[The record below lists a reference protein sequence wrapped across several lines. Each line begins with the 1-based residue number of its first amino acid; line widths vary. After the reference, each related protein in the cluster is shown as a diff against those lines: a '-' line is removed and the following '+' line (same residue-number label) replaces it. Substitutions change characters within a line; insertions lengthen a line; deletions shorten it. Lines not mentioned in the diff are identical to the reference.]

1 MLSRH
6 RETVCAA
13 LLALAVAVVLTWPL
27 ATQLTDGGRVDSGD
41 GRYSIW
47 NVAWVAH
54 ALTTD
59 PARVYDANIFYPSP
73 KALVFSEANLVAGV
87 LAIPA
92 WLISGGNPYAA
103 YNTFVILAFALS
115 GFCAFLLARHLGAN
129 RTGAAVAG
137 LIAGYCP
144 YMFAHL
150 PHAQLLM
157 TFGPTLSLLT
167 MHRYVDHP
175 SWRRAVALG
184 LALTVTGLACAYYG
198 IFSGLVVTMGVLWF
212 ARTDARWR
220 QWRYWAGAA
229 TAAGIV
235 SLCITPFFLPYLD
248 VREAGFGRTLDD
260 ARLFST
266 IGRAYFASAM
276 ALHTWILPLLGSW
289 REVLFPGFQA
299 IILGLAAIVIGL
311 RRPVLGRPAIIG
323 FYAAV
328 IVMSVWIS
336 LGPDA
341 GLYTLLYHTLPAFS
355 FLRAPARMGILVTL
369 ALAILTGLL
378 VTWLT
383 TRSPRRALLSVTLV
397 AIALAESW
405 LPEMPFVLAPPL
417 PKAHVRLAA
426 LPWGPVVEFPFF
438 IGPVERHRNTEY
450 MLLSTFHWHPLLN
463 GYSDHMPMDIFEVK
477 TVMHAFPAPES
488 LQEIRTRGIR
498 WVAVHF
504 NKYDAETRRRVR
516 RELRQIVQ
524 RGDVLRVAVD
534 DSEVSLY
541 EVIWPT
547 RAAGQPQ
554 P

>member
-13 LLALAVAVVLTWPL
+13 LMALLVAVLLTWPL
-27 ATQLTDGGRVDSGD
+27 AARLTEGGRVDSGD

-59 PARVYDANIFYPSP
+59 PARVYDANIFYPNP
-73 KALVFSEANLVAGV
+73 KALAFSEANLVAGV

-92 WLISGGNPYAA
+92 WLLSGGNPYAA
-103 YNTFVILAFALS
+103 YNSFVILAFTLAA
-115 GFCAFLLARHLGAN
+115 FTVFLLARHLGAS
-129 RTGAAVAG
+129 RTGAAVAA

-157 TFGPTLSLLT
+157 TFGPAWSLLA
-167 MHRYVDHP
+167 MHRYVDAP
-175 SWRRAVALG
+175 SWRRAGALG
-184 LALTVTGLACAYYG
+184 LALTITGLACAYYG
-198 IFSGLVVTMGVLWF
+198 IFSGLVISLGIVWFGVTE
-212 ARTDARWR
+212 DRWR

-229 TAAGIV
+229 GAAVIVAAG
-235 SLCITPFFLPYLD
+235 ITPFFLPYLD
-248 VREAGFGRTLDD
+248 MREAGFSRTLDE

-266 IGRAYFASAM
+266 IGRAYLASPM
-276 ALHTWILPLLGSW
+276 ALHTWMLPLLGTW

-299 IILGLAAIVIGL
+299 VILGVAAIGLGL
-311 RRPVLGRPAIIG
+311 RRPRLGSRAVIS

-328 IVMSVWIS
+328 ITLSVWIS
-336 LGPDA
+336 LGPDG

-369 ALAILTGLL
+369 ALAVLTGLF
-378 VTWLT
+378 VTWLM
-383 TRSPRRALLSVTLV
+383 TRASRRGLLGTALIV
-397 AIALAESW
+397 IALAESW
-405 LPEMPFVLAPPL
+405 LPEMPFVLAPPIS
-417 PKAHVRLAA
+417 KAHHRLAA
-426 LPWGPVVEFPFF
+426 MPRAPLAEFPYF

-450 MLLSTFHWHPLLN
+450 MLLSTFHWQPMLN
-463 GYSDHMPMDIFEVK
+463 GYSDHTPLDIFEAKPVLN
-477 TVMHAFPAPES
+477 TFPAPEA
-488 LQEIRTRGIR
+488 LAELRARGIR
-498 WVAVHF
+498 WVVVHF
-504 NKYDAETRRRVR
+504 NKYEGDARRRVR

-541 EVIWPT
+541 EVIWPM
-547 RAAGQPQ
+547 RAAGPPQ